1 MKKFCIIIIVTLAL
15 LPGCNWKQEAEKTGS
30 AENTEMD
37 DLIALQEENLENLR
51 NESLELLYQ
60 TDSYQINTNFR
71 NDSLLYLLD
80 SEKTKVKRLLEELNN
95 VKNVNAQN
103 LRRIIELQK
112 ELQTLRSVMRSYIV
126 QIDSLNALNQQLKK
140 ENQEVTQKY
149 HQASQTVSAL
159 SQEKEH
165 LTERVNLASKLN
177 ATGISVTPVN
187 KNGKK
192 EKKTDKI
199 QQLNICFT
207 ISKNV
212 TAPTGEK
219 NIYVRIMKPDDDV
232 LVKNRN
238 NVFTYENREISYSI
252 KKVIEYEGEDIS
264 VCVYWA
270 VEEFLYPGS
279 YRADIFADGN
289 LIGRQGFT
297 LEK

>member
-1 MKKFCIIIIVTLAL
+1 MKKFYIIIIATLAL
-15 LPGCNWKQEAEKTGS
+15 LSACINREPGKTESEDNAEMN
-30 AENTEMD
+30 E
-37 DLIALQEENLENLR
+37 LIALQEENLENLR
-51 NESLELLYQ
+51 NESAELLYQ
-60 TDSYQINTNFR
+60 SDSYQVNANFQ

-80 SEKTKVKRLLEELNN
+80 SEKTKVKRLIEELNN
-95 VKNVNAQN
+95 VKNVNAKN
-103 LRRIIELQK
+103 LKRIVELQK

-126 QIDSLNALNQQLKK
+126 QIDSLNTLNQQLQKQN
-140 ENQEVTQKY
+140 EEVTQKY
-149 HQASQTVSAL
+149 QQASQTVSVL

-177 ATGISVTPVN
+177 ATGVSVTLVN

-192 EKKTDKI
+192 ENKTDKI
-199 QQLNICFT
+199 QQLTICFT

-219 NIYVRIMKPDDDV
+219 NIYIRIMKPDDDV

-264 VCVYWA
+264 VCVYWQ

-279 YRADIFADGN
+279 YRADVFADGN
-289 LIGRQGFT
+289 LIGRQAFT